1 MALHIAGLVI
11 IPIILTIVSVS
22 PFEVPVEEEEE
33 ESEDLALPESDSN
46 FSILFFALLIVWLL
60 LILRMLYRVKRGTFK
75 IQTKF

>member
-22 PFEVPVEEEEE
+22 PFEVPVEEEE
-33 ESEDLALPESDSN
+33 SEDLALPESETN
-46 FSILFFALLIVWLL
+46 FSILFFALLCVWLL

>member
-22 PFEVPVEEEEE
+22 PFEVPVEKEV
-33 ESEDLALPESDSN
+33 SEDLALPESDTN
-46 FSILFFALLIVWLL
+46 FSILFFALIIIWLL
-60 LILRMLYRVKRGTFK
+60 LILRILYQVKRGTFK

>member
-1 MALHIAGLVI
+1 MALHIVGLVI

-22 PFEVPVEEEEE
+22 PFEVPVEEEE
-33 ESEDLALPESDSN
+33 SEDLALPESETN
-46 FSILFFALLIVWLL
+46 FSILFFALLIIWLL

>member
-22 PFEVPVEEEEE
+22 PFEVPVEEE

>member
-22 PFEVPVEEEEE
+22 PFEVPVEEEE
-33 ESEDLALPESDSN
+33 SEDLALPESETN
-46 FSILFFALLIVWLL
+46 FSILFFALLCVWLL

-75 IQTKF
+75 IQTKY

>member
-1 MALHIAGLVI
+1 MALHIAGLFI

-33 ESEDLALPESDSN
+33 SEDLTLPESETN
-46 FSILFFALLIVWLL
+46 FSILFFALLCVWLL

-75 IQTKF
+75 IQTKY

>member
-1 MALHIAGLVI
+1 MVLHIAGLVI

-33 ESEDLALPESDSN
+33 SEDLSLPESETN
-46 FSILFFALLIVWLL
+46 FSILFFALLCVWLL

>member
-1 MALHIAGLVI
+1 MALHIVGLFI

-33 ESEDLALPESDSN
+33 SEDLALPESDTN
-46 FSILFFALLIVWLL
+46 FSILFFALLCVWLL

-75 IQTKF
+75 IQTKY